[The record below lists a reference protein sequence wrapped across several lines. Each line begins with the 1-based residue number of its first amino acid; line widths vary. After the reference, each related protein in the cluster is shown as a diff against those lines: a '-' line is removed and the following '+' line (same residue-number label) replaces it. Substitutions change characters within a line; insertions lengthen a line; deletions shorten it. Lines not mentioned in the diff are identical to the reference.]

1 MCSTR
6 QDAGNHERTI
16 QERSG
21 KVMRKILSK
30 LLITFGILFSV
41 ITPVLADNHGVTI
54 KIPVE
59 SDYDDVI
66 LEGEGLNLEIK
77 NEIELSYAQLG
88 NYEYDIYRKD
98 DAENKYHLQVM
109 VLSNDSGEM
118 VAEAVL
124 SKNDDTQKYTMIE
137 FKKDKENPSEP
148 SNNVPGKKNEIGTGI
163 HSSMHAYLFGSM
175 IVFIF
180 GILVLKNT
188 SSKNSL

>member
-1 MCSTR
+1 
-6 QDAGNHERTI
+6 
-16 QERSG
+16 
-21 KVMRKILSK
+21 MRKILNK

-41 ITPVLADNHGVTI
+41 ATPVLADNQGVTI

-59 SDYDDVI
+59 SDYDDAI

-77 NEIELSYAQLG
+77 NEIELSYTQLG
-88 NYEYDIYRKD
+88 NYKYEIYRKD

-109 VLSNDSGEM
+109 VMNNDSVEM

-124 SKNDDTQKYTMIE
+124 SKNNDAQKYTKVE

-148 SNNVPGKKNEIGTGI
+148 SNNVPGKKSEIGTGV
-163 HSSMHAYLFGSM
+163 HSNMHAYLFGSM

-180 GILVLKNT
+180 GILILKKT

>member
-1 MCSTR
+1 MIR
-6 QDAGNHERTI
+6 NLLG
-16 QERSG
+16 
-21 KVMRKILSK
+21 K
-30 LLITFGILFSV
+30 LLVTFGILFSV
-41 ITPVLADNHGVTI
+41 VTPVLADNQGVTI

-77 NEIELSYAQLG
+77 NEIELSYTQLG

-109 VLSNDSGEM
+109 VLNNDSGEM

-124 SKNDDTQKYTMIE
+124 SKNDDAQKYTKIE
-137 FKKDKENPSEP
+137 FKKDKENPSESP
-148 SNNVPGKKNEIGTGI
+148 SNIPNKKKDEIGTGI
-163 HSSMHAYLFGSM
+163 NSNMHAYLFGSV

-180 GILVLKNT
+180 GILVLKKT
-188 SSKNSL
+188 SKENSL

>member
-1 MCSTR
+1 
-6 QDAGNHERTI
+6 
-16 QERSG
+16 
-21 KVMRKILSK
+21 MRKILSK

-59 SDYDDVI
+59 SDYNDVV

-77 NEIELSYAQLG
+77 DGVELSYTQLG

-124 SKNDDTQKYTMIE
+124 SKNDDAQKYTKIE
-137 FKKDKENPSEP
+137 FKKDKENPSESP
-148 SNNVPGKKNEIGTGI
+148 NNVPNKNKNEIGTGI
-163 HSSMHAYLFGSM
+163 HSNMHAYLFGSM
-175 IVFIF
+175 IVFVL
-180 GILVLKNT
+180 GILVLKKT
-188 SSKNSL
+188 SRENSL

>member
-1 MCSTR
+1 
-6 QDAGNHERTI
+6 
-16 QERSG
+16 
-21 KVMRKILSK
+21 MRKILNR

-41 ITPVLADNHGVTI
+41 VTPVLADNHGVII

-66 LEGEGLNLEIK
+66 LEGEGLDLKIE
-77 NEIELSYAQLG
+77 NEIELSYTQLG
-88 NYEYDIYRKD
+88 NYEYDIYRKED
-98 DAENKYHLQVM
+98 PKEKYHLQVM
-109 VLSNDSGEM
+109 VLNNDSGEM

-124 SKNDDTQKYTMIE
+124 SKNDDPQKYTKIE

-148 SNNVPGKKNEIGTGI
+148 QNNIPSKKNEIGTGI
-163 HSSMHAYLFGSM
+163 SSSMHAYIFGSM

-180 GILVLKNT
+180 GILALKKT